1 MRLNDKQ
8 IQSVL
13 ALSGPDRYRHFIKV
27 VVDREQAWGL
37 YDDGWAL
44 SATDDGQHLFPLW
57 PASEYASLCADE
69 NWSGYEPASI
79 PLTDLID
86 ELVPKLKE
94 TGVRL
99 SVFNSPDGKGV
110 VPEFDEFLY
119 HLNLEMEKYL

>member
-1 MRLNDKQ
+1 MRLNDNQ

-27 VVDREQAWGL
+27 VVDREEAWGL

-44 SATDDGQHLFPLW
+44 AQTDDGQRVFPIW

-69 NWSGYEPASI
+69 DWNGYEPASI
-79 PLTDLID
+79 PLDDLID
-86 ELVPKLKE
+86 ELVPKLE
-94 TGVRL
+94 RASVRL
-99 SVFNSPDGKGV
+99 SVFNSPDDKGV
-110 VPEFDEFLY
+110 IPKFDEFLY